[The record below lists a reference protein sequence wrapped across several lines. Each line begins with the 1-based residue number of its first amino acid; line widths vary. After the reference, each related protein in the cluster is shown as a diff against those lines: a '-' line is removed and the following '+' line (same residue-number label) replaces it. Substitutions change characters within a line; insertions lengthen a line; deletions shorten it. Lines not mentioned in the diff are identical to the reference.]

1 MESTYGGD
9 LYQLQQEAI
18 QRAKETSQKAVSKP
32 PDKPMRSMN
41 FLSDNKDSIIIV
53 AILAIL
59 LLNGCEDTMLI
70 MALVLL
76 VLL

>member
-9 LYQLQQEAI
+9 LYQLQKEAI
-18 QRAKETSQKAVSKP
+18 QRARETSQKAVKKP
-32 PDKPMRSMN
+32 QNKPILLMN

-53 AILAIL
+53 AVLAIL

-70 MALVLL
+70 LALVLL
-76 VLL
+76 LLL

>member
-18 QRAKETSQKAVSKP
+18 QRAKETSQKAVKKQQN
-32 PDKPMRSMN
+32 KPMLAMN

-59 LLNGCEDTMLI
+59 LLNGCEDMMLM
-70 MALVLL
+70 MALILL

>member
-18 QRAKETSQKAVSKP
+18 QRARETSQKAVNKP
-32 PDKPMRSMN
+32 NIKSTVPQN
-41 FLSDNKDSIIIV
+41 FLSDNKDSIIIIAV
-53 AILAIL
+53 LAVL
-59 LLNGCEDTMLI
+59 LLNGCEDTVLI

-76 VLL
+76 LLL